1 MSLLERVRNWLRP
14 YPELRTVIVN
24 LKNSETVFRGV
35 VWQRRGPFVILRNA
49 TLLGDPRKSGKDA
62 TRVDGEVLVQLADID
77 FIQVLP

>member
-1 MSLLERVRNWLRP
+1 MSWLDRFRP

-35 VWQRRGPFVILRNA
+35 VWQRRGPFVILRNT
-49 TLLGDPRKSGKDA
+49 TLLGDPRQAGKDA